1 MDVNDCLMQLV
12 EALKDR
18 GVSCPLELLMTPAD
32 VMALRAGDDPWAT
45 GRSPIEVA
53 CTSLVATLESEGI
66 PEPLHQ
72 PFTIGMIWLDLC
84 HCAGETPPAMV
95 EAMLDRPAAWPLF
108 GESGGAV
115 RVRPLG
121 DVPDHTAT
129 VPEEGG
135 GGW

>member
-18 GVSCPLELLMTPAD
+18 GVSCPLELLITPAD
-32 VMALRAGDDPWAT
+32 VMALRVSDDPWAT

-53 CTSLVATLESEGI
+53 CTSLVETLESEGI

-95 EAMLDRPAAWPLF
+95 EAMLDSPAAWPLA
-108 GESGGAV
+108 GESSGAV
-115 RVRPLG
+115 RVRPPG
-121 DVPDHTAT
+121 AVPDHTAT
-129 VPEEGG
+129 VPDEGG
-135 GGW
+135 GEW